1 MLCESE
7 SGYVWNFV
15 IYTGQG
21 TMFDNDYEDLPV
33 SSKIVMT
40 LMKPLLKKG
49 YCLTMDDYYNSPQL
63 ADLLTE
69 NETDVYGT
77 VRVSRKEMPSG
88 LKQEK
93 LQKGGMVAYKR
104 RKVTAIK
111 WKDKKDVVLLSTV
124 HNTEMVETEK
134 RGKLVKKPKLVMD
147 YNNTMGGVDKVDQR
161 LQDYPLTRKR
171 RKRYYKKI
179 FFHIVDFAL
188 WNSYLLY
195 LKSGGEATALKYR
208 LQVIDETIKK
218 YHTPMM
224 SSK

>member
-1 MLCESE
+1 M
-7 SGYVWNFV
+7 
-15 IYTGQG
+15 
-21 TMFDNDYEDLPV
+21 
-33 SSKIVMT
+33 
-40 LMKPLLKKG
+40 
-49 YCLTMDDYYNSPQL
+49 
-63 ADLLTE
+63 
-69 NETDVYGT
+69 
-77 VRVSRKEMPSG
+77 
-88 LKQEK
+88 
-93 LQKGGMVAYKR
+93 
-104 RKVTAIK
+104 
-111 WKDKKDVVLLSTV
+111 
-124 HNTEMVETEK
+124 
-134 RGKLVKKPKLVMD
+134 KKPKLAMD

-224 SSK
+224 SSKVGRPSSVPHPLRLTERHFPDVVPPTEKKSNPTRQCVVCSRKRDASGKRLRKESRYCCLVCDVALCVTPCFRIYHTKNNF